1 MLEPSN
7 LLRKPQHRLSVNFIL
22 DQLLHH
28 IVNFFEVEDLIMSRD
43 LARLGQLEEGLQLIL
58 RTDGAADDL
67 VAYRAVRTASLPN
80 ES

>member
-28 IVNFFEVEDLIMSRD
+28 IVDFFEVEDLIMSRD

-67 VAYRAVRTASLPN
+67 VAYIAVRTASLPN